1 MALPKI
7 DRMRSDITCGQYNQS
22 VRTLCQQKKKY
33 SKRSKS
39 SMKKIVVRHNGL
51 GANAVR
57 DDARVRVMCAVLM
70 RGWLNVKPRG
80 ARIVLAA
87 TSDTTSD
94 MIPKEEKEKKK
105 DATKDRAVAPV
116 KSSRGIPQFCDAQG
130 NVWRAEDVCV
140 GAPNP
145 RPA

>member
-1 MALPKI
+1 MSTEEEEVLKEVKELNEE
-7 DRMRSDITCGQYNQS
+7 DRCTAPRLGGKRCSRRRKGSSDVCGTHAGVVKRQAARSAD
-22 VRTLCQQKKKY
+22 
-33 SKRSKS
+33 
-39 SMKKIVVRHNGL
+39 
-51 GANAVR
+51 
-57 DDARVRVMCAVLM
+57 
-70 RGWLNVKPRG
+70 
-80 ARIVLAA
+80 VLAA

-94 MIPKEEKEKKK
+94 TTSDMTPKEEKEKKK

>member
-1 MALPKI
+1 MSTEEEVLKEVKELNEE
-7 DRMRSDITCGQYNQS
+7 DRCTAQRLGGKRCSRRRKGSSDVCGTHAGVVKRQAARSAD
-22 VRTLCQQKKKY
+22 
-33 SKRSKS
+33 
-39 SMKKIVVRHNGL
+39 
-51 GANAVR
+51 
-57 DDARVRVMCAVLM
+57 
-70 RGWLNVKPRG
+70 
-80 ARIVLAA
+80 VLAA